1 MMFSITFDQFLLLGS
16 IVVPALVSMMLFT
29 GFFRSDESAKKL
41 GYLAFVFPFFSGIIL
56 FSALIAV
63 WMVMLFEIFY
73 PRMGLQ
79 EPIHFHLGLNGVS
92 SPLFAMAGIVGLA
105 ARLAAIHSK
114 ADRLSLYLALLT
126 LMQSGLMGL
135 FASVDL
141 FFYYLFHEF
150 ALIPTFIMIGLWG
163 GKDRRSVALEITIYL
178 TLGALL
184 SLGGLVA

>member
-1 MMFSITFDQFLLLGS
+1 MFSITFDQFLLLGS

-41 GYLAFVFPFFSGIIL
+41 GYLAFVFPSFPASSC

-63 WMVMLFEIFY
+63 WMVMLEIFY

-79 EPIHFHLGLNGVS
+79 ELKIHFHLGLNGVS

-105 ARLAAIHSK
+105 AGLAAIHSK

-178 TLGALL
+178 TLEPSFL
-184 SLGGLVA
+184 